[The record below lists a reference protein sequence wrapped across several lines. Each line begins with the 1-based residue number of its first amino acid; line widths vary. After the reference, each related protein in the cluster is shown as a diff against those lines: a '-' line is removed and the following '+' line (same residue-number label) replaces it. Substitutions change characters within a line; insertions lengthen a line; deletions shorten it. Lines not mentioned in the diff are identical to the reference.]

1 MLEKINQTTCVW
13 MRARA
18 HILTQMCLHVMLEFG
33 VMKIPITIFI
43 IKGFIMAVFMTLS
56 LSYLSLSLSYLSLC
70 LWQPHNFA
78 TGGVG

>member
-1 MLEKINQTTCVW
+1 
-13 MRARA
+13 
-18 HILTQMCLHVMLEFG
+18 MLEFG

-56 LSYLSLSLSYLSLC
+56 LSYLSLSLSLSYLSLC